1 MEKLKFPKHKK
12 GMVENMELLNI
23 FKVVINGKPFD
34 LMLNGESVKDVM
46 DNVRKKHE
54 GKEVYFLQ
62 MDKFGYFHKID

>member
-1 MEKLKFPKHKK
+1 
-12 GMVENMELLNI
+12 MELLNI

-54 GKEVYFLQ
+54 GEEVYFLQ
-62 MDKFGYFHKID
+62 MDKYGDFHRIG